1 MENHIAHWS
10 YLLGLACSLL
20 AMVWKGLEFL
30 KVLPD
35 RFGSLGYMTLF
46 KGGLLFLVIVVATSG
61 YVAAKSQKA

>member
-1 MENHIAHWS
+1 MEKHIAHWS

-20 AMVWKGLEFL
+20 AMVWKGLQFL
-30 KVLPD
+30 KVMPGG
-35 RFGSLGYMTLF
+35 FGSLTYMTLF